1 MPKILLIGGTHGGE
15 TVDIEDGRRE
25 LRLPARPVG
34 FQQTI
39 GGAPQDEEC
48 VAGELVDANGGR
60 HMVFI
65 RRGEDPILALL
76 SHYQN
81 GR

>member
-15 TVDIEDGRRE
+15 TVEIKDGVQE
-25 LRLPARPVG
+25 LRLPMQRVG
-34 FQQTI
+34 FQQTV
-39 GGAPQDEEC
+39 GGVPPDEEY
-48 VAGELVDANGGR
+48 VAEELVDAAGDR
-60 HMVFI
+60 HLIFV
-65 RRGEDPILALL
+65 RRGKNPILELL